1 VSVEPLHVGA
11 LTVPVP
17 LLLAPM
23 AGYTHA
29 PFRAICRR
37 YGCGMAFTEMVT
49 AQGVARRAPRTLH
62 YLTTHPEERP
72 VGAHIYGADPAAMAE
87 AARVIESLDRFDA
100 LDINCGCPVPKITSK
115 GAGVALMAHPERI
128 YAIVRAVSRATALPV
143 TVKTRLGL
151 SPERGN
157 IDAVAQAVEEGGA
170 QMLTIHA
177 RFATQRHS
185 GPADWEAL
193 RRVKQARAIPI
204 IGNGGIR
211 EAGDALAMLAQTG
224 VDGVMVGQA
233 AIGNP
238 WLLEEIRCRLTGTSH
253 QPPTLAER
261 RAVIAEHLRELYA
274 LMQSGDRY
282 HPRSR
287 YTAEQAACR
296 KFRAHLIKYL
306 AGMRGLVHLRRNFGA
321 LDTIEATLAA
331 VDELL
336 ERQTTIT
343 TRGNDYEKE

>member
-1 VSVEPLHVGA
+1 LTLKPLHVGP

-37 YGCGMAFTEMVT
+37 HGCGMAFTEMAT
-49 AQGVARRAPRTLH
+49 AQGVARRAPPTLH

-72 VGAHIYGADPAAMAE
+72 VGAHIYGADPAAMAK
-87 AARVIESLDRFDA
+87 AAEVIESLGRFDVV
-100 LDINCGCPVPKITSK
+100 DINCGCPVPKITGK

-128 YAIVRAVSRATALPV
+128 YAIVRAVSQATTLPV

-151 SPERGN
+151 SPERCT
-157 IDAVAQAVEEGGA
+157 IDAVAQAVEEGGGR
-170 QMLTIHA
+170 MLTIHA
-177 RFATQRHS
+177 RFASARHS

-193 RRVKQARAIPI
+193 RRVKQARTIPV

-211 EAGDALAMLAQTG
+211 AAGDALAMLAQTG

-238 WLLEEIRCRLTGTSH
+238 WLLEEIRSRLTGEPFH
-253 QPPTLAER
+253 PPTLAER
-261 RAVIAEHLRELYA
+261 RAVIAEHLRGLYA
-274 LMQSGDRY
+274 LMRSGDRH

-331 VDELL
+331 VDALL
-336 ERQTTIT
+336 ERQPTTT
-343 TRGNDYEKE
+343 KEDLTSR